1 MQHSVEDFCAATA
14 NISLWLRKYFFSGAT
29 TTVDT
34 QIATHKFIAALQIGV
49 GGRGNNAEEVMKE
62 EEKEE
67 EEEEEEEEER
77 PTNSR
82 TNSTESSQLFSVFST
97 SSTRQ
102 PSTRQG
108 KQEEAKGGQQLLLH
122 CQQTCERTT

>member
-1 MQHSVEDFCAATA
+1 MHHSVEDFCAATA

-49 GGRGNNAEEVMKE
+49 GGRGNSAEEEE

-67 EEEEEEEEER
+67 EEEEE
-77 PTNSR
+77 
-82 TNSTESSQLFSVFST
+82 
-97 SSTRQ
+97 
-102 PSTRQG
+102 
-108 KQEEAKGGQQLLLH
+108 KGI
-122 CQQTCERTT
+122 